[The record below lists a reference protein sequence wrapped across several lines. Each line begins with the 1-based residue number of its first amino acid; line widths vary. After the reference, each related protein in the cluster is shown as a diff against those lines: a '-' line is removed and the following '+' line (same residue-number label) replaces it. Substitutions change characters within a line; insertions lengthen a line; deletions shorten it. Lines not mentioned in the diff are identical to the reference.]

1 MCLEYKRLKIYR
13 NFANSFDVL
22 AGKNVAVLGGG
33 MAAAQL
39 AVGALKRGAHHV
51 TLISRR
57 CSYSPLLISH
67 QMTNIQSQL
76 SFRTDNIIIL

>member
-1 MCLEYKRLKIYR
+1 MKRQKRHR
-13 NFANSFDVL
+13 NFANSFDVI

-57 CSYSPLLISH
+57 CSYSLISH
-67 QMTNIQSQL
+67 QMTNIPSQL
-76 SFRTDNIIIL
+76 SFRTDNIISI